1 MWGDKAGDAGL
12 GWEKGEKKKKKKK
25 KAEPEAR
32 AVLRNLPRGFWVN
45 VHG

>member
-12 GWEKGEKKKKKKK
+12 GWEKGGEKKKKK
-25 KAEPEAR
+25 KAEPETR

>member
-12 GWEKGEKKKKKKK
+12 GWEKGGEKKKT
-25 KAEPEAR
+25 EPEAR

>member
-12 GWEKGEKKKKKKK
+12 GWEKGGGE
-25 KAEPEAR
+25 AEPEAR

>member
-1 MWGDKAGDAGL
+1 MCGETKPEMQ
-12 GWEKGEKKKKKKK
+12 GWDGRRGRKKKEKK

>member
-12 GWEKGEKKKKKKK
+12 GWEKGGEKKK

>member
-12 GWEKGEKKKKKKK
+12 GWEKGGKKKK